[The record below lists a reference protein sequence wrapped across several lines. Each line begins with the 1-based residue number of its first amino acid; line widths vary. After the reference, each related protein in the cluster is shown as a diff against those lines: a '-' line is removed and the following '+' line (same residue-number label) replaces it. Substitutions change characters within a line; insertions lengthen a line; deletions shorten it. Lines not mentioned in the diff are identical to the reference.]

1 MWVLVFG
8 AVLVTSVVGVLCQQ
22 VLCQQNAS
30 QAQVPSAHAGLHM
43 PSAELIALSH
53 DLGDGRQQVTVIDP
67 KARVMAVYHVERT
80 SGEIA
85 LKSVRNVHWDLQM
98 EEFNGVSP
106 APRDIRS
113 LLEQR

>member
-1 MWVLVFG
+1 MRRAIWVLLIG
-8 AVLVTSVVGVLCQQ
+8 AVLVTTAVG

-30 QAQVPSAHAGLHM
+30 LAQVPATYAGQQT
-43 PSAELIALSH
+43 PTGELIALSH
-53 DLGDGRQQVTVIDP
+53 DLGEGRQQVTVIDP
-67 KARVMAVYHVERT
+67 KLRVMAVYHVERT

-106 APRDIRS
+106 SPRDIRA